1 MINKLLFLCCCL
13 GINTISFSQ
22 ITQKGQVREL
32 NSDKQPIAGTQI
44 VFTDA
49 SSEVSGSDGNFALVF
64 QTKQPGDLIFK
75 ESIYKKGYELVN
87 EKDFEIV
94 KISNTDQL
102 GVDVILAV
110 AGTVDAAKRD
120 YYNVSDAA
128 LLAGFEKEKMALK
141 SKLKESRLNEK
152 EYIDQLNRLQ
162 KAYENQKER
171 LDPLAEKF
179 ARVNFD
185 DVAPIYEEALQLFKE
200 GKIDA
205 AIEVLEGA
213 NPAQRTEQIIQEE
226 KRIATAQ
233 AELDSQRVAL
243 QREKRKQI
251 DAVRLLA
258 DMYSL
263 KFDPAKAAAQYDQL
277 IRLDSTDL
285 EILSDAADFYRENH
299 QYDKAF
305 PLYPLII
312 AHPDAPPW
320 QKANAY
326 AHLGELSTNTGRLM
340 DALGNYK
347 AYRNS
352 YDSLHKSDLK

>member
-110 AGTVDAAKRD
+110 EGTVDAAKKE
-120 YYNVSDAA
+120 YYEVSDAA
-128 LLAGFEKEKMALK
+128 LKEGYNRKIRALQKDLENAQLTQEEYLDQLK
-141 SKLKESRLNEK
+141 S
-152 EYIDQLNRLQ
+152 LQ
-162 KAYENQKER
+162 ETLQNQKER

-205 AIEVLEGA
+205 AIEVLERCQSRPA
-213 NPAQRTEQIIQEE
+213 NRANHPRGKKNCNCSSRTGFPKSGTPTRKTKTNRCSAIIGGY
-226 KRIATAQ
+226 
-233 AELDSQRVAL
+233 V
-243 QREKRKQI
+243 
-251 DAVRLLA
+251 
-258 DMYSL
+258 
-263 KFDPAKAAAQYDQL
+263 
-277 IRLDSTDL
+277 
-285 EILSDAADFYRENH
+285 
-299 QYDKAF
+299 
-305 PLYPLII
+305 
-312 AHPDAPPW
+312 
-320 QKANAY
+320 
-326 AHLGELSTNTGRLM
+326 
-340 DALGNYK
+340 
-347 AYRNS
+347 
-352 YDSLHKSDLK
+352 